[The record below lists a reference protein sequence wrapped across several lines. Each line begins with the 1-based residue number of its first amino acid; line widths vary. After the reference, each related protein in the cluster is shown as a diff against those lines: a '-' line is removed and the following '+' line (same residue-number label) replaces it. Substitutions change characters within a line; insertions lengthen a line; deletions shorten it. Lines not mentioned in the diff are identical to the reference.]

1 MSSCWNFQDLHQ
13 PPPSR
18 MLLWRLTI
26 NLEKALSKRQP
37 TIGEARFFHRKEVV
51 AFSIPIGRLLS
62 TPQWSGVNQMVSNQ
76 HDRKQLQGHHFC
88 QCRLS
93 RRFYLDPC
101 DSHRNI
107 YTPIARVVKWQTRA
121 FKGRMPKGMRVRVP
135 PRAPSKQLKNR
146 PRGSVCRLTVI
157 DRHIVEMT

>member
-1 MSSCWNFQDLHQ
+1 
-13 PPPSR
+13 
-18 MLLWRLTI
+18 
-26 NLEKALSKRQP
+26 
-37 TIGEARFFHRKEVV
+37 
-51 AFSIPIGRLLS
+51 
-62 TPQWSGVNQMVSNQ
+62 MVSKQ

-88 QCRLS
+88 QCCPS

-135 PRAPSKQLKNR
+135 PRAPFKATPKQPQRQCLSGVAGLASQDGFSKEPHIFLPFFVYSCILRGMTKSADSKKMKFPLK
-146 PRGSVCRLTVI
+146 
-157 DRHIVEMT
+157 VEISGRVAKIYKLGN